1 MELTKTDIAKAAVG
15 WIVAGG
21 TTLIVKGFIENNTN
35 PDTLMQKVS
44 VTAASVVI
52 GGMAKDATRK
62 YTDEQIDKLIA
73 AWNSAVNTVNAM
85 RA

>member
-1 MELTKTDIAKAAVG
+1 MEMTKTDIAKAAVG

-21 TTLIVKGFIENNTN
+21 TALIVKGFIDNNTN
-35 PDTLMQKVS
+35 PETAMQKIG

-62 YTDEQIDKLIA
+62 YTDEQIDKLIDY
-73 AWNSAVNTVNAM
+73 WNSAVTTVKTM